1 MTRKHINL
9 TSVFSIALAVLFSIG
24 LTPPPSFARS
34 SELWIVPP
42 QGEATAGTK
51 TGFTLFIRNPDTRPL
66 TTTAYA
72 RLMVTLKT
80 PADVRV
86 VEAAPV
92 NGHPDYSITIPA
104 QGFAKQDYAFILP
117 EQLSGNIT
125 LSIEALDAGPV
136 LFAAAPMPVEMQ
148 TEQVALGEKE
158 SVFQPFLE
166 NLSAYEPMYF
176 LLGADPGKDKS
187 KFQVSFRYKL
197 FNEPFDSQMVNGFM
211 DGFHLA
217 YTQTS
222 HWDLSSDSK
231 PFDDTSYKPELFYL
245 IPKIDLNRPWVKA
258 FGVKTG
264 FQHESNGKGGDDS
277 RSTNFAYVEP
287 IMAFHLSDKY
297 YLALAPKL
305 WTYVGNDNETNPDLF
320 EYRGYFDFQ
329 VKLGTP
335 EGFVLDT
342 HTRWAEAGPSFQTDL
357 TYPLTSIFKNRLNL
371 YLHLQ
376 YFNGYAERL
385 VEYQEKEEIIR
396 LGVSI
401 TR

>member
-1 MTRKHINL
+1 MNRTRHFI
-9 TSVFSIALAVLFSIG
+9 TGLAVLA
-24 LTPPPSFARS
+24 SFWWTAAAAPVVAQPLK
-34 SELWIVPP
+34 LWLVPP
-42 QGEATAGTK
+42 QGEATAGSQIR
-51 TGFTLFIRNPDTRPL
+51 FTLFIENPDTSPV

-80 PADVRV
+80 PASFKV
-86 VEAAPV
+86 VEAVPAGG
-92 NGHPDYSITIPA
+92 NPDYAITIPA
-104 QGFAKQDYAFILP
+104 QGFAKQVYTLPLP
-117 EQLSGNIT
+117 EQMSGNVS
-125 LSIEALDAGPV
+125 LSIEAFNTGPV

-158 SVFQPFLE
+158 SVFQPFLD

-176 LLGADPGKDKS
+176 LFGVDPGMDKS

-197 FNEPFDSQMVNGFM
+197 FNEPFDSQIVNGFV

-222 HWDLSSDSK
+222 HWDLSSDSE

-245 IPKIDLNRPWVKA
+245 VPKIDLNTPWVTA
-258 FGVKTG
+258 FGLKTG

-287 IMAFHLSDKY
+287 IMAFHLTDQY

-305 WTYVGNDNETNPDLF
+305 WTYVGNDDETNPDLF
-320 EYRGYFDFQ
+320 EYRGYFDFHL
-329 VKLGTP
+329 KLGNP

-342 HTRWAEAGPSFQTDL
+342 HTHWAEAGLSFLTDL
-357 TYPLTSIFKNRLNL
+357 SYPLTSLLKSRLNL

-385 VEYQEKEEIIR
+385 LEYQKKEEIIR